1 MLTTAAAAAA
11 PAAAP
16 RRAPAVPLSCLE
28 SDFFAH
34 NRLFLPA
41 PLAITPTAVDGLP
54 AAPASYSC
62 APLPSASALATTLRN
77 DRLNLRIALTLTL
90 TLRYPTLALT
100 NPNPNPNP
108 NDSDGCA
115 AHGALGARLYP
126 SGY

>member
-1 MLTTAAAAAA
+1 MLTTAAAAAAAFTGSAVALAA

-41 PLAITPTAVDGLP
+41 PLVTTPTTVDGLP

-77 DRLNLRIALTLTL
+77 DRSNLRTALTPTLTL
-90 TLRYPTLALT
+90 SYPIPG
-100 NPNPNPNP
+100 PN
-108 NDSDGCA
+108 
-115 AHGALGARLYP
+115 
-126 SGY
+126 